1 MSRSIHSQPGKVMIH
16 LMIGPWQINEQ
27 PNEYSLAKE

>member
-1 MSRSIHSQPGKVMIH
+1 MSRSIHFLPGKVMIH
-16 LMIGPWQINEQ
+16 LMIGPWQINEH